1 MPYRC
6 ARTGMYYPD
15 DYVEQWG
22 RKYGIGLGPKP
33 VSEAL
38 VSSYHMSI
46 AIPDGAAE
54 KAMHPLECCQAQM
67 DYVDKIP
74 AMDIQG
80 GKDQTILACN
90 DPDMRIRA
98 DLMRDKQL
106 LKSIRLK
113 GIVEPSQ
120 MA

>member
-1 MPYRC
+1 
-6 ARTGMYYPD
+6 MYYPD

-38 VSSYHMSI
+38 VSSYHFPI
-46 AIPDGAAE
+46 AIPEGAAE
-54 KAMHPLECCQAQM
+54 RAMHPLEVCQSQM

-74 AMDIQG
+74 AADITA

-90 DPDMRIRA
+90 DPDMRLRA

-106 LKSIRLK
+106 EKSQRLSS
-113 GIVEPSQ
+113 IVRSI
-120 MA
+120 

>member
-38 VSSYHMSI
+38 VSSYHMPI
-46 AIPDGAAE
+46 AIPEGSAE
-54 KAMHPLECCQAQM
+54 KAMHPLESCQAQM

-74 AMDIQG
+74 AADIAA
-80 GKDQTILACN
+80 GKDATIIAMN
-90 DPDMRIRA
+90 DPDMRMRA
-98 DLMRDKQL
+98 DLMREKQL
-106 LKSIRLK
+106 DKSTRLNS
-113 GIVEPSQ
+113 IVRP
-120 MA
+120 A